1 MWYFP
6 LPVICY
12 WHGKPCHEI
21 LEKNSSD
28 MSLARNVKWPP
39 KARGM
44 GPRWLLYVSHVSS
57 VSSMWLER
65 RVPAWNKRG
74 MTGGQA
80 LSCACRSKQAR
91 SYSPPR
97 SARLWVLCKSKLAV
111 AEAGEKT
118 PLNAPTPFLCWP
130 VPSSRDAPLP
140 VFLGAC
146 MLSRFTCVLLCVTLW
161 IVACQAPLSMGKNT
175 EVGCRALLQ
184 GTFPTQ
190 GSNPGLLLLLHWQT
204 DSLPLVPHR
213 KPHLSG

>member
-1 MWYFP
+1 MVPGYMSSEPLRHLPGICSLQSSLQWVVLSSCPNIIPRCNNIHWRKMWYFP

-65 RVPAWNKRG
+65 RVPALNKRG

-91 SYSPPR
+91 SYSPPQKCQTL
-97 SARLWVLCKSKLAV
+97 S
-111 AEAGEKT
+111 
-118 PLNAPTPFLCWP
+118 P
-130 VPSSRDAPLP
+130 VQ
-140 VFLGAC
+140 
-146 MLSRFTCVLLCVTLW
+146 
-161 IVACQAPLSMGKNT
+161 I
-175 EVGCRALLQ
+175 
-184 GTFPTQ
+184 
-190 GSNPGLLLLLHWQT
+190 
-204 DSLPLVPHR
+204 
-213 KPHLSG
+213 